1 MVEKIFTRHKIRLP
15 KIFKWQ
21 ASPEK
26 QKKKKR
32 FMQVIA
38 VFIIA
43 FTFAY
48 FVLQSIK
55 PIMEEECKA
64 MAKSISTKIC
74 NNEATEVMKKYEYED
89 LIVVTKD
96 ENGNIKM
103 VGANI
108 ITINEIISDI
118 PVHIQEELEKSE
130 NDNFD
135 IKLGSFLGSKLFA
148 GMGPDINIKM
158 KTSGS
163 LDTDL
168 RSEFT
173 SAGINQTLH
182 RIYLEVKCKV
192 TILTPFETIDEE
204 IYNQVLLAEGLIVGD
219 VPNSYYNL
227 EGLTTDNA
235 IDIIE

>member
-1 MVEKIFTRHKIRLP
+1 MVEKIFTRHKVRLP
-15 KIFKWQ
+15 QIFKWK

-38 VFIIA
+38 VFVIA

-48 FVLQSIK
+48 FVIQSIK

-118 PVHIQEELEKSE
+118 PIRMQEELEKEE
-130 NDNFD
+130 NNTFNL
-135 IKLGSFLGSKLFA
+135 KL
-148 GMGPDINIKM
+148 
-158 KTSGS
+158 
-163 LDTDL
+163 
-168 RSEFT
+168 R
-173 SAGINQTLH
+173 
-182 RIYLEVKCKV
+182 
-192 TILTPFETIDEE
+192 
-204 IYNQVLLAEGLIVGD
+204 
-219 VPNSYYNL
+219 
-227 EGLTTDNA
+227 
-235 IDIIE
+235 